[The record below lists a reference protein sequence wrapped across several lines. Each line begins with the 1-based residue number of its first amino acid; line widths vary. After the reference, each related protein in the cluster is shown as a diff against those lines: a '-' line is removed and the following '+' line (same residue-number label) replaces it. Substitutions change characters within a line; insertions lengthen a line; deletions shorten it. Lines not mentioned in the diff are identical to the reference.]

1 MSRDEG
7 IWSGCWMPRGGGQ
20 QFYFLF
26 FHHFTFDQI
35 GMALLLILAVVIIF
49 PSCVAFAP
57 VQRLGMSPSVLHS
70 KSLWDDGANDVASST
85 INIALITCSSLMK
98 ASAAANNS
106 NNGNNYHERMK
117 ILLNDHPFCKMT
129 GIKLSI
135 ADVSVISTAVT
146 WTEEEVTCLQQADV
160 ACFDTTQAVRTYLD
174 ILDKQIHD
182 YTLVP
187 DASILDEGRRKLP
200 NKPCLGERSSND
212 ASIIPATTSSAST
225 SMTPSLMMAACPNFN
240 TAKVCLDSGRWTSNH
255 IYYPKDANMQKQG
268 VELKVLPID
277 NNNNDVHSI
286 DDANMI
292 ENVNFEIWA
301 DSIVQ
306 AAGDVM
312 ERKFWGGGW

>member
-1 MSRDEG
+1 ME
-7 IWSGCWMPRGGGQ
+7 
-20 QFYFLF
+20 
-26 FHHFTFDQI
+26 
-35 GMALLLILAVVIIF
+35 AA
-49 PSCVAFAP
+49 A
-57 VQRLGMSPSVLHS
+57 
-70 KSLWDDGANDVASST
+70 
-85 INIALITCSSLMK
+85 
-98 ASAAANNS
+98 AAANSS
-106 NNGNNYHERMK
+106 NGDSYHERMR
-117 ILLNDHPFCKMT
+117 ILLNEHPFCKMT
-129 GIKLSI
+129 GIKIAI
-135 ADVSVISTAVT
+135 ADVSVTSTAVT

-182 YTLVP
+182 YTLV

-212 ASIIPATTSSAST
+212 ASIIPAITSSAST

-255 IYYPKDANMQKQG
+255 IYYPKDTNTQQG
-268 VELKVLPID
+268 VELKVLPIT